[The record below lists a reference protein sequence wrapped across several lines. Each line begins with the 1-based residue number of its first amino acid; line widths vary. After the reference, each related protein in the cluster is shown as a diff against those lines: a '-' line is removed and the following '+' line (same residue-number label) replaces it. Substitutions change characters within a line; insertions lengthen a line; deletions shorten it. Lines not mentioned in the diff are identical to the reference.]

1 MTTCAHCKAPL
12 CISNIHL
19 FKRLTPHQ
27 QALIVSHV
35 ERFFIP
41 KGTLVLN
48 QGDLIDRFY
57 IVNGGRFKAYT
68 VNEEGKMH
76 VLYYWSVGSF
86 FGQDGLFEST
96 RFPYTIEAI
105 EDSTLCTIHSET
117 MKKLMEDYPDVAWAV
132 LGELSHRLN
141 SVEIELSQVSIE
153 SLDQRLLNLLW
164 TLNKDY
170 GQAHPKGFLLH
181 SPFTQEELAMRLGA
195 TRESVN
201 RALKKLEQD
210 HKLEARKPREWIL
223 YKM

>member
-1 MTTCAHCKAPL
+1 MTTCARCKAPL
-12 CISNIHL
+12 CISSIHL
-19 FKRLTPHQ
+19 FKRLTSQQ

-86 FGQDGLFEST
+86 FGQDALFEST
-96 RFPYTIEAI
+96 QFPYTIEAM
-105 EDSTLCTIHSET
+105 EDSTLCTLTSET
-117 MKKLMEDYPDVAWAV
+117 MKKLMVDYPDVAWAV

-141 SVEIELSQVSIE
+141 RLEVELSQVAIE
-153 SLDQRLLNLLW
+153 PLDHRLLSLLW
-164 TLNKDY
+164 TLEKDH
-170 GQAHPKGFLLH
+170 GQSHPQGSILH
-181 SPFTQEELAMRLGA
+181 SPLTQEELAMRLGA
-195 TRESVN
+195 SRESVN
-201 RALKKLEQD
+201 RALKKLELDQ
-210 HKLEARKPREWIL
+210 KLKTIKPREWLL